1 MQILM
6 TQPVR
11 SKNAFANLE
20 NHLMAMD
27 KSGEMLAQATAS
39 LRASA
44 RVFAAATARL
54 QSSRKPRPR
63 HLVLVK

>member
-6 TQPVR
+6 AQPVR
-11 SKNAFANLE
+11 AKNAFANLE

-27 KSGEMLAQATAS
+27 KSSEMLAEAAVT

-54 QSSRKPRPR
+54 ESSRQRRPR
-63 HLVLVK
+63 LRLVK